1 MAWCFRGQSGYAS
14 RMARRAFLPTSPPG
28 PPPVPSR
35 SPPPSLRPSAPP
47 PSVRQSVV
55 PPSRQSS
62 PPPSGVPNAAL
73 SSTNVAEAVP
83 IHAVTQLLDRL
94 AAADDAQ
101 FLVAWSEQLLGGR
114 SRMDPAIAVRLLR
127 AYRETGRV
135 DKARDLAASLPSSP
149 SSWNPLDT
157 ARLAIE
163 RAILCTLDGR
173 ADHAEAELRQASR
186 ALNVA
191 PRGAGLREQL
201 DLHLTSAQLELR
213 LNRGQQAQA
222 ALRLAEHVAERIEDG
237 AWRVLVSMSLGHLA
251 MRLADPRTA
260 AKHYS
265 MALDR
270 SAARGLS
277 AMRAHGN
284 LAIALGSIGQFEEA
298 RASAVT
304 ACQIAGEIAPGFR
317 HADAYDVLAI
327 VEIAA
332 DRPSAALA
340 ALDEAHAAL
349 GDMEQG
355 TLRYQLAGH
364 RTLALAMLGRAQ
376 AAKQWLAKTD
386 KLRAA
391 LTHIDAIDEQDLVA
405 TRARTL
411 EACGCPAEALEVATA
426 NAEQLPEAFVTGS
439 LNLVIARCALA
450 LGEEDAARIALER
463 AALSGDRHGWILPDR
478 QPTATLWQ
486 MALKSGDS
494 RVVRYAERMVE
505 IMTTGAAPASI
516 PPPSI
521 RGASVPPPPSRV
533 SFPSIPPGADD
544 SSEFDVLP
552 DGETLIYVTTPQGV
566 ARVRATELA
575 TATENSDLVVD
586 TITHQLRVEGREVSL
601 ERRRALEPLVVQLL
615 RRAREGL
622 SAEEILRAA
631 GGPGPESAD
640 AEHRVRVLISRVR
653 DLLGNP
659 GAIERVRDAGEHGKT
674 RYRLS
679 PGVRFALIEPLYTS

>member
-1 MAWCFRGQSGYAS
+1 MSGGGGVVGERLSQSPAN
-14 RMARRAFLPTSPPG
+14 AD
-28 PPPVPSR
+28 
-35 SPPPSLRPSAPP
+35 
-47 PSVRQSVV
+47 SV
-55 PPSRQSS
+55 
-62 PPPSGVPNAAL
+62 AM
-73 SSTNVAEAVP
+73 
-83 IHAVTQLLDRL
+83 HAVTQLLDRL
-94 AAADDAQ
+94 AAADESQ
-101 FLVAWSEQLLGGR
+101 FLVAWTEQMLTGR
-114 SRMDPAIAVRLLR
+114 SRLDPALAVRLLR

-135 DKARDLAASLPSSP
+135 DKARELAASLPSSP

-163 RAILCTLDGR
+163 RAILCTIDGR

-186 ALNVA
+186 ALTVA

-201 DLHLTSAQLELR
+201 DMHLTSAQLELR
-213 LNRGQQAQA
+213 LNRVQQAQA
-222 ALRLAEHVAERIEDG
+222 ALRLAEHVAERLEDG
-237 AWRVLVSMSLGHLA
+237 AWRVAVSMSLGHLA

-260 AKHYS
+260 AKHYGV
-265 MALDR
+265 ALQR
-270 SAARGLS
+270 SAARGLA

-284 LAIALGSIGQFEEA
+284 LAIALGSIGQFDDA
-298 RASAVT
+298 RANGST
-304 ACQIAGEIAPGFR
+304 ACQIAGEIAAGWR

-332 DRPSAALA
+332 DRPVAALQ
-340 ALDEAHAAL
+340 ALDDAHAAL
-349 GDMEQG
+349 GDLEQP

-386 KLRAA
+386 KLRAE
-391 LTHIDAIDEQDLVA
+391 LFQVDAIDEQDLVA

-411 EACGCPAEALEVATA
+411 EACGSPAEALEASIA
-426 NAEQLPEAFVTGS
+426 HAERLPDAFVTGS

-450 LGEEDAARIALER
+450 IGDGETARVAVER
-463 AALSGDRHGWILPDR
+463 AALSGDRHGWVLPDR
-478 QPTATLWQ
+478 QPSAPLWQ

-494 RVVRYAERMVE
+494 RVVRYAEKMIA
-505 IMTTGAAPASI
+505 IMTTGVAPPSLPPPSRTSIPPPARNSYPSI
-516 PPPSI
+516 PPPSQTLSSAVG
-521 RGASVPPPPSRV
+521 GA
-533 SFPSIPPGADD
+533 ADD
-544 SSEFDVLP
+544 SSEFDMLP
-552 DGETLIYVTTPQGV
+552 EGETLIYVTTPQGV
-566 ARVRATELA
+566 TRVRSTELQSA
-575 TATENSDLVVD
+575 VEGADLVVD

-653 DLLGNP
+653 DLLGDP
-659 GAIERVRDAGEHGKT
+659 AAIERVRDAGEHGKT
-674 RYRLS
+674 RYRLA
-679 PGVRFALIEPLYTS
+679 PTVRFALIEPLYTS

>member
-1 MAWCFRGQSGYAS
+1 MA
-14 RMARRAFLPTSPPG
+14 
-28 PPPVPSR
+28 
-35 SPPPSLRPSAPP
+35 PPSMSGGGDRL
-47 PSVRQSVV
+47 
-55 PPSRQSS
+55 SS
-62 PPPSGVPNAAL
+62 PPHGGAGVD
-73 SSTNVAEAVP
+73 TVAM
-83 IHAVTQLLDRL
+83 HAVTQLLDRL
-94 AAADDAQ
+94 AAADESQ
-101 FLVAWSEQLLGGR
+101 FLVAWTEQMLSGR
-114 SRMDPAIAVRLLR
+114 SRLDPALAVRLLR

-163 RAILCTLDGR
+163 RAILCTIDGR

-186 ALNVA
+186 ALTVA

-201 DLHLTSAQLELR
+201 DMHLTSAQLELR
-213 LNRGQQAQA
+213 LNRVQQAQA
-222 ALRLAEHVAERIEDG
+222 ALRLAEHVAERLEDG
-237 AWRVLVSMSLGHLA
+237 AWRVAVSMSLGHLA

-260 AKHYS
+260 AKHYGV
-265 MALDR
+265 ALQR
-270 SAARGLS
+270 SAARGLA

-284 LAIALGSIGQFEEA
+284 LAIALGSIGQFDDA
-298 RASAVT
+298 RANATT
-304 ACQIAGEIAPGFR
+304 ACQIAGEIAAGWR

-332 DRPSAALA
+332 DRPISALQ
-340 ALDEAHAAL
+340 ALDDAHAAL
-349 GDMEQG
+349 GDLEQP

-386 KLRAA
+386 KLRSE
-391 LTHIDAIDEQDLVA
+391 LFQVDAIDEQDLVA

-411 EACGCPAEALEVATA
+411 EACGCPAEALETSIAH
-426 NAEQLPEAFVTGS
+426 AERLPDAFVTGS

-450 LGEEDAARIALER
+450 IGDSETARVAAER
-463 AALSGDRHGWILPDR
+463 AALSGDRHGWVLPDR
-478 QPTATLWQ
+478 QPSIALWQ

-494 RVVRYAERMVE
+494 RVVRYAEKMLA
-505 IMTTGAAPASI
+505 ILQTGIAPPSMPPPSTDGRSRTSMPPPARNSYPSI
-516 PPPSI
+516 PPPS
-521 RGASVPPPPSRV
+521 RNSYPSLSALAAAGVPGG
-533 SFPSIPPGADD
+533 GADD
-544 SSEFDVLP
+544 SSELDMLP
-552 DGETLIYVTTPQGV
+552 EGETLIYVTTPNGV
-566 ARVRATELA
+566 TRVRSTELA
-575 TATENSDLVVD
+575 GAVESSDLVVD
-586 TITHQLRVEGREVSL
+586 TITHQLRVAGREVSL

-653 DLLGNP
+653 DLLGDP
-659 GAIERVRDAGEHGKT
+659 AAIERVRDAGEHGKT
-674 RYRLS
+674 RYRLAPS
-679 PGVRFALIEPLYTS
+679 VRFALIEPLYTS

>member
-1 MAWCFRGQSGYAS
+1 MSGMS
-14 RMARRAFLPTSPPG
+14 GMPTG
-28 PPPVPSR
+28 T
-35 SPPPSLRPSAPP
+35 
-47 PSVRQSVV
+47 
-55 PPSRQSS
+55 
-62 PPPSGVPNAAL
+62 GVD
-73 SSTNVAEAVP
+73 TVAM
-83 IHAVTQLLDRL
+83 HAVTQLLDRL
-94 AAADDAQ
+94 AAADESQ
-101 FLVAWSEQLLGGR
+101 FLVAWTEQMLSGR
-114 SRMDPAIAVRLLR
+114 SRLDPALAVRLLR

-135 DKARDLAASLPSSP
+135 DKARELAASLPSSP

-163 RAILCTLDGR
+163 RAILCTIDGR

-186 ALNVA
+186 ALTVA

-201 DLHLTSAQLELR
+201 DMHLTSAQLELR
-213 LNRGQQAQA
+213 LNRVQQAQA
-222 ALRLAEHVAERIEDG
+222 ALRLAEHVAERLEDG
-237 AWRVLVSMSLGHLA
+237 AWRVAVSMSLGHLA

-265 MALDR
+265 VALQR
-270 SAARGLS
+270 SAARGLA

-284 LAIALGSIGQFEEA
+284 LAIALGSIGQFDDA
-298 RASAVT
+298 RNNAST
-304 ACQIAGEIAPGFR
+304 ACQIAGEIAAGWR

-332 DRPSAALA
+332 DRPLA
-340 ALDEAHAAL
+340 ALQALDDAHAAL
-349 GDMEQG
+349 GDLEQP

-386 KLRAA
+386 KLRSE
-391 LTHIDAIDEQDLVA
+391 LFQVDAIDEQDLVA

-411 EACGCPAEALEVATA
+411 EACGSPAEALESSIAH
-426 NAEQLPEAFVTGS
+426 AERLPDAFVTGS

-450 LGEEDAARIALER
+450 IGDAEIARVACER
-463 AALSGDRHGWILPDR
+463 AALSGDRHGWVLPDR
-478 QPTATLWQ
+478 QPSATLWQ

-494 RVVRYAERMVE
+494 RVVRYAEKMLAILQNGV
-505 IMTTGAAPASI
+505 APPSMPPPSVDGRGRTSIPPPARNSYPSI
-516 PPPSI
+516 PPPS
-521 RGASVPPPPSRV
+521 RNSYPSLSSLAAAGV
-533 SFPSIPPGADD
+533 VGGGADD
-544 SSEFDVLP
+544 SSELDMLP
-552 DGETLIYVTTPQGV
+552 EGETLIYVTTPNGV
-566 ARVRATELA
+566 TRVRSTELA
-575 TATENSDLVVD
+575 AAVESADLVVD

-653 DLLGNP
+653 DLLGDP
-659 GAIERVRDAGEHGKT
+659 AAIERVRDAGEHGKT
-674 RYRLS
+674 RYRLAPS
-679 PGVRFALIEPLYTS
+679 VRFALIEPLYTS